1 MYGVYFS
8 GTGNTKFCVQ
18 KFIEF
23 FGKGEICSI
32 EEKNASEKIK
42 SSDKL
47 VFAYPVYY
55 SNMPKIVRDFIVENK
70 NIWKNK
76 KIFIIVTM
84 GLFSGDGAGV
94 SARLLKKYGAEII
107 GGLHI
112 KMPDAVCDV
121 RALKR
126 SYEEN
131 KKIVERAV
139 SKIRAIAADI
149 NKGKVPQD
157 GLGIFCCIAGLL
169 GQRLYFYNK
178 TRNYSDKLK
187 INSEKCIGCGK
198 CVQLCPMKNI
208 SVRDNKAKAGNRCT
222 MCYRCIS
229 KCPEKAITLIGKNV
243 VEQVNIEKYL

>member
-1 MYGVYFS
+1 
-8 GTGNTKFCVQ
+8 
-18 KFIEF
+18 
-23 FGKGEICSI
+23 
-32 EEKNASEKIK
+32 
-42 SSDKL
+42 
-47 VFAYPVYY
+47 
-55 SNMPKIVRDFIVENK
+55 
-70 NIWKNK
+70 
-76 KIFIIVTM
+76 M

-131 KKIVERAV
+131 KKIVERAM
-139 SKIRAIAADI
+139 SKIRAAAADI

-157 GLGIFCCIAGLL
+157 GLGIFCRIAGLL

>member
-1 MYGVYFS
+1 MYGIYFS
-8 GTGNTKFCVQ
+8 GTGNTRYCTEN
-18 KFIEF
+18 FISAYGSGEF
-23 FGKGEICSI
+23 YSI
-32 EEKNASEKIK
+32 EERDTAEKIK

-70 NIWKNK
+70 DIWQNK

-121 RALKR
+121 RALKK

-131 KKIVERAV
+131 RGIVERAV
-139 SKIRAIAADI
+139 SKIRAAAADI

-157 GLGIFCCIAGLL
+157 GLGIFCRIAGLF

-178 TRNYSDKLK
+178 TRSYSSNLK

-208 SVRDNKAKAGNRCT
+208 SIRDNKAKAGNKCT